1 VAGSSIIRKDA
12 QRALVADGVNAHEE
26 NRMKER
32 KPDCLF
38 REYIRMTLIMH
49 LPYAI
54 IRICRILVKL
64 KQVKKFGEAI
74 TSIDS
79 FGILAKSVAKND
91 GF

>member
-1 VAGSSIIRKDA
+1 MQHALAVA
-12 QRALVADGVNAHEE
+12 GVNAHEE

-32 KPDCLF
+32 KPDRLF

-54 IRICRILVKL
+54 IRICLTLVKSKL
-64 KQVKKFGEAI
+64 AMLFGEAI